1 MTEAEGDGCRLPS
14 SAVVALRSGVAGVEP
29 VETPAE

>member
-1 MTEAEGDGCRLPS
+1 MTEAEGDGCRPPS
-14 SAVVALRSGVAGVEP
+14 SAVVALRNELAGVEP

>member
-14 SAVVALRSGVAGVEP
+14 SAVVAFWGKVADIGSVE
-29 VETPAE
+29 ASAK